1 MKAIRSHSGGR
12 SPGDDDRDGR
22 AGMSQERGGTRPAT
36 RAGGDVVR
44 LHPPGE
50 GDGQSVGTLFRRQR
64 EKFGQT
70 LDDIAA
76 DLRIRRS
83 YLQAIEDGD
92 FRSLPGAAYALGF
105 VRAYADHCGLDPDE
119 MVRRFKHDAEI
130 GGKSSLY
137 LPQPV
142 IERRLPGGTTIL
154 TGFILAALIYGGW
167 LVLEPQFGSS
177 TPEVPEVPQY
187 LADGTP
193 GLSPLAGDPVVSA
206 TPGDAGVPAAGA
218 EPLAM
223 TPIPSGS
230 ADGPSGAVEGPEAV
244 DGTAGE
250 STEPSFVLSPR
261 PKGRP
266 VPLLSPDPAQVAP
279 EAGGVVS
286 AGPAV
291 APAARAADG
300 GGAAAPAQTTAEP
313 EPQQQAAAEAT
324 EPPPAGRQYGAS
336 GSARVRL
343 TAVAPTRIA
352 IHSVQGE
359 VLFEGTLKPGD
370 SYSVPDRP
378 GLLLM
383 TSNAGGLSIAVDG
396 RRAPSIGP
404 AGARRQ
410 NVFLNPSLLAEGRAA
425 PR

>member
-22 AGMSQERGGTRPAT
+22 AGMSQERGGARPSA
-36 RAGGDVVR
+36 RASGAVVR

-50 GDGQSVGTLFRRQR
+50 DDEQSVGALFRRQR

-119 MVRRFKHDAEI
+119 MVRRFKRDAEI

-142 IERRLPGGTTIL
+142 TERRLPGGTTIL

-193 GLSPLAGDPVVSA
+193 GLSPLAADPAASAASGDPTA
-206 TPGDAGVPAAGA
+206 PAAGT
-218 EPLAM
+218 EPFAM
-223 TPIPSGS
+223 TPIPSG
-230 ADGPSGAVEGPEAV
+230 AAERQGAVAENA
-244 DGTAGE
+244 DE

-279 EAGGVVS
+279 EAGGVATAAPS
-286 AGPAV
+286 AAEAV
-291 APAARAADG
+291 APAQ
-300 GGAAAPAQTTAEP
+300 PAAEP
-313 EPQQQAAAEAT
+313 QSPQQAAAEST
-324 EPPPAGRQYGAS
+324 EPPAGRQYGAS

-343 TAVAPTRIA
+343 TAVAATRIA

-396 RRAPSIGP
+396 RRAPGIGP